1 MVLVAEEMRDGQPAL
16 VVAGEITLEAIKS
29 RDFVAQYESL
39 KGSLD
44 ELTAVKKEIDSK
56 IKELMTAEYLQT
68 GETKIEADGEVF
80 TLVPSHFQEG
90 FDKERFKMDHPKL
103 FEQYVTKSPVA
114 ASLRSR
120 KTKEKRV

>member
-1 MVLVAEEMRDGQPAL
+1 MGALIVEEMQDDQSEL
-16 VVAGEITLEAIKS
+16 VGIDISLEVVKS
-29 RDFVAQYESL
+29 KDFVAKYESL
-39 KGSLD
+39 KDTIDKLG
-44 ELTAVKKEIDSK
+44 AVKKEIDGK
-56 IKELMTAEYLQT
+56 IKELMNAEYLVS

-80 TLVPSHFQEG
+80 TFVPSHFQEG
-90 FDKERFKMDHPKL
+90 FDKERFKADHPKL

>member
-1 MVLVAEEMRDGQPAL
+1 MVLVEEEMRDGKPEL
-16 VVAGEITLEAIKS
+16 VVAGEITLEEIKS

-39 KGSLD
+39 KDSLD
-44 ELTAVKKEIDSK
+44 KLTAVKKEIDSK
-56 IKELMTAEYLQT
+56 IKELMTVEYLQT

-114 ASLRSR
+114 ASLRSK